1 MSDLSH
7 YWGSDLTLAANGDLL
22 VATDTTEVNQRIL
35 RALMTSPGDYLFHMQ
50 YGVGVGQYV
59 GKALTATD
67 YAKIRAAVR
76 SVVVR
81 DPEVAQTP
89 TPQINFR
96 VNAQGYVLVSISY
109 TYKPSGQLQTL
120 TFTVSK

>member
-1 MSDLSH
+1 MTDLAH

-22 VATDTTEVNQRIL
+22 VATETTEVNQRIL
-35 RALMTSPGDYLFHMQ
+35 RALMTAPGDYLFHMQ

-59 GKALTATD
+59 GKALTVSD

-76 SVVVR
+76 SIVLR
-81 DPEVAQTP
+81 DPDVAQTP
-89 TPQINFR
+89 APKINFR
-96 VNAQGYVLVSISY
+96 VNAQGYVLVSIPY